1 MLSVPVPATA
11 QTVGPFTEQVAP
23 NFELADSTGRT
34 VSLAELRRTSSTVVL
49 HFWGVTRGVCVLEL
63 PAVLRFHDD
72 AALQGVAFATI
83 VSGDV
88 VPTRTKVVEPPGTV
102 LLAGPRPL
110 TG

>member
-1 MLSVPVPATA
+1 
-11 QTVGPFTEQVAP
+11 
-23 NFELADSTGRT
+23 
-34 VSLAELRRTSSTVVL
+34 
-49 HFWGVTRGVCVLEL
+49 VLEL
-63 PAVLRFHDD
+63 PAVQRFHDD